1 MGKYLEKKEN
11 NKNVNNWYPGHM
23 KKATNQIIEKLK
35 LVDFIIFILDSRVPY
50 TSFNSNLN
58 ELIKNKRKLIIF
70 NKIDLADLD
79 KLNLF
84 IDKNLNK
91 ENDYYLLLNLSDN
104 GSKEKIF
111 KKIDDFSKEKLE
123 KLKNKGIKHAVTRA
137 LVLGIPNVGKSTFIN
152 MIAPKNIQKVQ
163 NMPGVTRNI
172 TWVKIN
178 KNFEMI
184 DSPGILEP
192 RFKDANSGIKLSLIG
207 SVKEG
212 IINNDVLV
220 EFVLNFL
227 KNNYLEQLLNYL
239 NLKELPDNNEEILKN
254 IAVLRGFLLKNNEYD
269 IEKAKVILLKDFKNG
284 KISKVFL
291 DEVK

>member
-227 KNNYLEQLLNYL
+227 KNNYLEQLLSYL
-239 NLKELPDNNEEILKN
+239 NLKELPNNNEEILKN
-254 IAVLRGFLLKNNEYD
+254 IAFLRGFLLKNSEYD

>member
-1 MGKYLEKKEN
+1 MVVRPYVLLNSRLEGKSSLMYLEK
-11 NKNVNNWYPGHM
+11 
-23 KKATNQIIEKLK
+23 
-35 LVDFIIFILDSRVPY
+35 
-50 TSFNSNLN
+50 
-58 ELIKNKRKLIIF
+58 
-70 NKIDLADLD
+70 ID
-79 KLNLF
+79 
-84 IDKNLNK
+84 
-91 ENDYYLLLNLSDN
+91 
-104 GSKEKIF
+104 
-111 KKIDDFSKEKLE
+111 
-123 KLKNKGIKHAVTRA
+123 
-137 LVLGIPNVGKSTFIN
+137 
-152 MIAPKNIQKVQ
+152 
-163 NMPGVTRNI
+163 
-172 TWVKIN
+172 KIN

-220 EFVLNFL
+220 DFVLNFL

-254 IAVLRGFLLKNNEYD
+254 IAVLRGLLLKNNEYD

>member
-104 GSKEKIF
+104 SSKEKIF

>member
-1 MGKYLEKKEN
+1 MGKYVEKKEN

-163 NMPGVTRNI
+163 NMPGITRNI

-227 KNNYLEQLLNYL
+227 KNNCLEQLLNYL
-239 NLKELPDNNEEILKN
+239 NLKELPNNNEEILKN
-254 IAVLRGFLLKNNEYD
+254 IAVLRGFLLKNSEYD

-291 DEVK
+291 DEV

>member
-70 NKIDLADLD
+70 NKIDLVDLD

-104 GSKEKIF
+104 SSKEKIF

-254 IAVLRGFLLKNNEYD
+254 IAVLRGFLLKNSEYD

>member
-91 ENDYYLLLNLSDN
+91 ENDYYLLLDLSDN
-104 GSKEKIF
+104 SSKEKIF

-239 NLKELPDNNEEILKN
+239 NLKKLPDNNEEILKN

-291 DEVK
+291 DEV

>member
-104 GSKEKIF
+104 SSKEKIF

-212 IINNDVLV
+212 IINNDVLA

-239 NLKELPDNNEEILKN
+239 NLKELPNNNEEILKN

>member
-1 MGKYLEKKEN
+1 MDKYLEKKEN

>member
-104 GSKEKIF
+104 SSKEKIF

-212 IINNDVLV
+212 IINNDVLA

-239 NLKELPDNNEEILKN
+239 NLKELPNNNEEILKN

-291 DEVK
+291 YEVK

>member
-1 MGKYLEKKEN
+1 M
-11 NKNVNNWYPGHM
+11 
-23 KKATNQIIEKLK
+23 
-35 LVDFIIFILDSRVPY
+35 
-50 TSFNSNLN
+50 
-58 ELIKNKRKLIIF
+58 
-70 NKIDLADLD
+70 
-79 KLNLF
+79 
-84 IDKNLNK
+84 
-91 ENDYYLLLNLSDN
+91 
-104 GSKEKIF
+104 
-111 KKIDDFSKEKLE
+111 
-123 KLKNKGIKHAVTRA
+123 TRA

-212 IINNDVLV
+212 IINNDVLA

-239 NLKELPDNNEEILKN
+239 NLKELPNNNEEILKN

>member
-227 KNNYLEQLLNYL
+227 KNNYLEQLLSYL
-239 NLKELPDNNEEILKN
+239 NLKELPNNNEEILKN
-254 IAVLRGFLLKNNEYD
+254 IAFLRGFILKNSEYD

>member
-91 ENDYYLLLNLSDN
+91 ENDYYLLLDLSDN
-104 GSKEKIF
+104 SSKEKIF

-227 KNNYLEQLLNYL
+227 KNNYLEKLLNYL

>member
-1 MGKYLEKKEN
+1 MDKYLEKKEN

-58 ELIKNKRKLIIF
+58 ELIKYKRKLIIF

-172 TWVKIN
+172 TGVKIN

-212 IINNDVLV
+212 IINNDALV

>member
-1 MGKYLEKKEN
+1 MGKYVEKKEN

-104 GSKEKIF
+104 SSKEKIF

-163 NMPGVTRNI
+163 NMPGITRNI

-227 KNNYLEQLLNYL
+227 KNNCLEQLLNYL
-239 NLKELPDNNEEILKN
+239 NLKELPNNNEEILKN
-254 IAVLRGFLLKNNEYD
+254 IAVLRGFLLKNSEYD

-291 DEVK
+291 DEV

>member
-104 GSKEKIF
+104 SSKEKIF

-227 KNNYLEQLLNYL
+227 KNNYLEKLLNYL

-291 DEVK
+291 DEV

>member
-1 MGKYLEKKEN
+1 MN
-11 NKNVNNWYPGHM
+11 
-23 KKATNQIIEKLK
+23 AI
-35 LVDFIIFILDSRVPY
+35 
-50 TSFNSNLN
+50 
-58 ELIKNKRKLIIF
+58 
-70 NKIDLADLD
+70 
-79 KLNLF
+79 
-84 IDKNLNK
+84 
-91 ENDYYLLLNLSDN
+91 
-104 GSKEKIF
+104 
-111 KKIDDFSKEKLE
+111 
-123 KLKNKGIKHAVTRA
+123 
-137 LVLGIPNVGKSTFIN
+137 IN

-212 IINNDVLV
+212 IINNDALV

>member
-104 GSKEKIF
+104 SSKEKIF
-111 KKIDDFSKEKLE
+111 KKIDDFRKEKLE

-163 NMPGVTRNI
+163 NIPGVTRNI

-192 RFKDANSGIKLSLIG
+192 RFKDADSGIKLSLIG

-239 NLKELPDNNEEILKN
+239 NLKELPNNNEEILKN